1 MTVTLNRFCIIV
13 VNNFMK
19 TLLILLLSLIAN
31 SSICQSESIKLTKG
45 KWTFCVVDT
54 ILSPYNCGESK
65 ETTFKFRA
73 NGKYVEKGI
82 SMVSNGKKI
91 KKLRG
96 EWTLTGTTL
105 EIDAY
110 DLENIRI
117 LLKTIEIEILNSELF
132 FSAQKDY
139 KTVYWLFSRI

>member
-1 MTVTLNRFCIIV
+1 
-13 VNNFMK
+13 MK
-19 TLLILLLSLIAN
+19 TLLFLLLSLTAN
-31 SSICQSESIKLTKG
+31 SSIGQTESIKLTKG

-54 ILSPYNCGESK
+54 VLTPYNCGESK
-65 ETTFKFRA
+65 ETTFKFRS
-73 NGKYVEKGI
+73 NGTYVEKGI

-96 EWTLTGTTL
+96 KWTLTGTTL
-105 EIDAY
+105 EIDAN
-110 DLENIRI
+110 DFDNVKI
-117 LLKTIEIEILNSELF
+117 LPKTIEIEILNPELF